1 MWNSDKVRFVQHI
14 YCQSEIC
21 SVGVLCKSFIALIFA
36 LSEDCL
42 SLCCSHC
49 LYFSVF
55 SAKCLHESHYEFYN
69 LQVSTPSRCLAGLFG
84 LGLQLGLVSFCSLV
98 VGHTNSTPWNREL
111 NLQLVLWMQKRMH
124 RSVSSWFKRQKK
136 CMQCN
141 YARVIL
147 VISLLDRSISFQGL
161 GCAQCNN
168 VKAPWWLVHVWIDC
182 VHQQQR
188 LLEILFKLPRIRILH
203 TPQCLKCVSFLPK
216 PTFKPK

>member
-1 MWNSDKVRFVQHI
+1 LSFKLVLSTGLTAFVSSMQEVYKKTWCILLVGSSNSYCGNPDLCEIRTRYTCSTYLLSVWN
-14 YCQSEIC
+14 C

-84 LGLQLGLVSFCSLV
+84 LGLQLGLVSFSSLV

-136 CMQCN
+136 
-141 YARVIL
+141 
-147 VISLLDRSISFQGL
+147 
-161 GCAQCNN
+161 
-168 VKAPWWLVHVWIDC
+168 VHAM
-182 VHQQQR
+182 
-188 LLEILFKLPRIRILH
+188 
-203 TPQCLKCVSFLPK
+203 
-216 PTFKPK
+216 